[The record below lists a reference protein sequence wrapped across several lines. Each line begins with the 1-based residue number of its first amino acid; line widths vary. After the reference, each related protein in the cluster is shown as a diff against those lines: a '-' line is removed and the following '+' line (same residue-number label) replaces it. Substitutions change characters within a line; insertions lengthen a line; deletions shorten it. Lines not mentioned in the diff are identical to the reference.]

1 MRNLRNKK
9 LIILLS
15 ILALFAL
22 VLVGCGVDDIE
33 EEPVEEPMQEEPMEE
48 PAPPMEEEPAPAPED
63 DMNGEF

>member
-33 EEPVEEPMQEEPMEE
+33 EPVEEPMEEPMEE
-48 PAPPMEEEPAPAPED
+48 PAPPMEEEPIPAPED

>member
-9 LIILLS
+9 LIILFS

-33 EEPVEEPMQEEPMEE
+33 EEPIEEQMEEPMEE
-48 PAPPMEEEPAPAPED
+48 PAPSMEEEPIPAPED
-63 DMNGEF
+63 DMNGEY